1 MVSKLLY
8 LMVFGA
14 VGGVLAWFVN
24 EPFISDDITRAV
36 DWGEIALFG
45 SVSGLFIGAMIGLA
59 TGLSLGTGK
68 HILRAVALGAGV
80 GAIGGW
86 VGLTVGQI
94 LFGVLGATVPLLG
107 LIVGRILGWSAFG
120 ALIGLSEG
128 LIARSPKRMRNGALG
143 GAIGGAL
150 GGALF
155 DFLAFTLGSVFGFAL
170 RAEGEAGAPS
180 RAVGLTLIGAGIGLF
195 IGLLEWLTRAAWVRV
210 LYGRNEG
217 KDYPIDRDGA
227 YLGRDELADVPLRG
241 DPQVAPRHAEIRMD
255 GGGYVLIPLAPMA
268 VNGQPVSAPVEL
280 NDGDLLQ
287 IGSFRV
293 QFQLREGQ
301 AARAPRDVARSPLP
315 PPPPTPPGVCP
326 YCGQRQDPLTGACA
340 CTPVAL
346 PAPTTP
352 SYPSAPTRRR
362 RRRASHRT
370 GRHRGR
376 TRGTAYRY
384 PPDRTDHRA
393 RDGQHADYPRP
404 VGQPPSR
411 PNCFRERRAGRVR
424 PEQHQRRL
432 CERAAHQQAI
442 AAGRGHRALRQGAIP
457 HRVGYTTP
465 RMAFRVY
472 CGALVTDGQR
482 YPHRALVIDKGRIVA
497 WEAYDAA
504 QVEPIQPP
512 DVDARDLIA
521 LPGMIDLHVHGGFGR
536 DMMEGT
542 PDAIRAIAHRLASYG
557 VTAFLVTPLTAPW
570 SAIRQCIE
578 AAREV
583 RWNGSGG
590 ARVLGCHL
598 EGPFINP
605 KRAGAQPPEHIRP
618 PSLHELKDAL
628 GTLINELR
636 IVTLA
641 PELDGAREVIEF
653 LTQEGVIVSIGHS
666 DATYEQTVQAIEWGA
681 RHATHTFNAMRPF
694 QHRDPGLAGAVMLH
708 DELTAEIIWDNVH
721 THPATAQLLI
731 KAKGATRVV
740 CVSDG
745 ATGVGMPD
753 GYTFELW
760 GHRAVVKEGAARM
773 VETGGLAGS
782 IVAMDACLRHCA
794 QTLGLE
800 VASLV
805 CAANPAR
812 ALGYEADLGTLRPGA
827 CADFLLWNSHTQKVE
842 YTYIDGALHDSPA
855 LSAGVS

>member
-1 MVSKLLY
+1 MVSKLIY

-36 DWGEIALFG
+36 DWGEIARFG

-80 GAIGGW
+80 GALGGW
-86 VGLTVGQI
+86 IGLTVGQI

-241 DPQVAPRHAEIRMD
+241 DPQVAPRHAEIRME

-280 NDGDLLQ
+280 HDGDLLQ

-315 PPPPTPPGVCP
+315 PPPPTPPGVCS

-352 SYPSAPTRRR
+352 SYPSAPTGGV
-362 RRRASHRT
+362 AVAQAT
-370 GRHRGR
+370 
-376 TRGTAYRY
+376 TL
-384 PPDRTDHRA
+384 
-393 RDGQHADYPRP
+393 
-404 VGQPPSR
+404 VG
-411 PNCFRERRAGRVR
+411 
-424 PEQHQRRL
+424 
-432 CERAAHQQAI
+432 
-442 AAGRGHRALRQGAIP
+442 
-457 HRVGYTTP
+457 
-465 RMAFRVY
+465 
-472 CGALVTDGQR
+472 
-482 YPHRALVIDKGRIVA
+482 
-497 WEAYDAA
+497 
-504 QVEPIQPP
+504 
-512 DVDARDLIA
+512 
-521 LPGMIDLHVHGGFGR
+521 
-536 DMMEGT
+536 
-542 PDAIRAIAHRLASYG
+542 
-557 VTAFLVTPLTAPW
+557 
-570 SAIRQCIE
+570 
-578 AAREV
+578 
-583 RWNGSGG
+583 
-590 ARVLGCHL
+590 
-598 EGPFINP
+598 
-605 KRAGAQPPEHIRP
+605 
-618 PSLHELKDAL
+618 
-628 GTLINELR
+628 
-636 IVTLA
+636 
-641 PELDGAREVIEF
+641 
-653 LTQEGVIVSIGHS
+653 
-666 DATYEQTVQAIEWGA
+666 
-681 RHATHTFNAMRPF
+681 
-694 QHRDPGLAGAVMLH
+694 
-708 DELTAEIIWDNVH
+708 
-721 THPATAQLLI
+721 
-731 KAKGATRVV
+731 
-740 CVSDG
+740 
-745 ATGVGMPD
+745 
-753 GYTFELW
+753 
-760 GHRAVVKEGAARM
+760 
-773 VETGGLAGS
+773 
-782 IVAMDACLRHCA
+782 
-794 QTLGLE
+794 
-800 VASLV
+800 
-805 CAANPAR
+805 
-812 ALGYEADLGTLRPGA
+812 
-827 CADFLLWNSHTQKVE
+827 
-842 YTYIDGALHDSPA
+842 IDGALAGQRVAIPPTGLTIGRETDNMLIIPDPSVSRHHARIAFENGA
-855 LSAGVS
+855 LVVYDLNSTNGVYVNEQRISKQSLRAGDIVRFGMARFRVE

>member
-8 LMVFGA
+8 LMMFGA

-241 DPQVAPRHAEIRMD
+241 DPQVASRHAEIRMD

-301 AARAPRDVARSPLP
+301 AARLPRDVVRAPLP
-315 PPPPTPPGVCP
+315 LPPPTPPGVCP

-352 SYPSAPTRRR
+352 SYPSAPTGGV
-362 RRRASHRT
+362 AVAQA
-370 GRHRGR
+370 
-376 TRGTAYRY
+376 TALVGIEG
-384 PPDRTDHRA
+384 A
-393 RDGQHADYPRP
+393 LAGQR
-404 VGQPPSR
+404 
-411 PNCFRERRAGRVR
+411 
-424 PEQHQRRL
+424 
-432 CERAAHQQAI
+432 I
-442 AAGRGHRALRQGAIP
+442 AIP
-457 HRVGYTTP
+457 PTGLTIGRETDNMLIIPDPSVSRHHARIV
-465 RMAFRVY
+465 FEN
-472 CGALVTDGQR
+472 GALVVYDLNSTNGVYVNEQR
-482 YPHRALVIDKGRIVA
+482 ISKQSLRAGDIV
-497 WEAYDAA
+497 
-504 QVEPIQPP
+504 
-512 DVDARDLIA
+512 R
-521 LPGMIDLHVHGGFGR
+521 FGR
-536 DMMEGT
+536 
-542 PDAIRAIAHRLASYG
+542 ARFR
-557 VTAFLVTPLTAPW
+557 
-570 SAIRQCIE
+570 IE
-578 AAREV
+578 
-583 RWNGSGG
+583 
-590 ARVLGCHL
+590 
-598 EGPFINP
+598 
-605 KRAGAQPPEHIRP
+605 
-618 PSLHELKDAL
+618 
-628 GTLINELR
+628 
-636 IVTLA
+636 
-641 PELDGAREVIEF
+641 
-653 LTQEGVIVSIGHS
+653 
-666 DATYEQTVQAIEWGA
+666 
-681 RHATHTFNAMRPF
+681 
-694 QHRDPGLAGAVMLH
+694 
-708 DELTAEIIWDNVH
+708 
-721 THPATAQLLI
+721 
-731 KAKGATRVV
+731 
-740 CVSDG
+740 
-745 ATGVGMPD
+745 
-753 GYTFELW
+753 
-760 GHRAVVKEGAARM
+760 
-773 VETGGLAGS
+773 
-782 IVAMDACLRHCA
+782 
-794 QTLGLE
+794 
-800 VASLV
+800 
-805 CAANPAR
+805 
-812 ALGYEADLGTLRPGA
+812 
-827 CADFLLWNSHTQKVE
+827 
-842 YTYIDGALHDSPA
+842 
-855 LSAGVS
+855 

>member
-255 GGGYVLIPLAPMA
+255 GGGYVLVPLAPMA
-268 VNGQPVSAPVEL
+268 VNGQPIHAPVKL

-287 IGSFRV
+287 IGSFQA

-301 AARAPRDVARSPLP
+301 AAHAPRDVARSPLP
-315 PPPPTPPGVCP
+315 PPPPTPPGICP

-340 CTPVAL
+340 CTPGAT

-352 SYPSAPTRRR
+352 TPSYLSAPAGGVAVAQAAALVGLDGALAGQRITIPP
-362 RRRASHRT
+362 T
-370 GRHRGR
+370 GLTIGRETDNMLIIPDPSVSRH
-376 TRGTAYRY
+376 
-384 PPDRTDHRA
+384 HA
-393 RDGQHADYPRP
+393 RL
-404 VGQPPSR
+404 VFE
-411 PNCFRERRAGRVR
+411 N
-424 PEQHQRRL
+424 
-432 CERAAHQQAI
+432 
-442 AAGRGHRALRQGAIP
+442 
-457 HRVGYTTP
+457 
-465 RMAFRVY
+465 
-472 CGALVTDGQR
+472 GALVVYDLNSTNGVFVNEQR
-482 YPHRALVIDKGRIVA
+482 VSKQSL
-497 WEAYDAA
+497 
-504 QVEPIQPP
+504 
-512 DVDARDLIA
+512 
-521 LPGMIDLHVHGGFGR
+521 
-536 DMMEGT
+536 
-542 PDAIRAIAHRLASYG
+542 
-557 VTAFLVTPLTAPW
+557 
-570 SAIRQCIE
+570 
-578 AAREV
+578 
-583 RWNGSGG
+583 
-590 ARVLGCHL
+590 
-598 EGPFINP
+598 
-605 KRAGAQPPEHIRP
+605 RAGDIVRFG
-618 PSLHELKDAL
+618 
-628 GTLINELR
+628 GTRFR
-636 IVTLA
+636 I
-641 PELDGAREVIEF
+641 E
-653 LTQEGVIVSIGHS
+653 
-666 DATYEQTVQAIEWGA
+666 
-681 RHATHTFNAMRPF
+681 
-694 QHRDPGLAGAVMLH
+694 
-708 DELTAEIIWDNVH
+708 
-721 THPATAQLLI
+721 
-731 KAKGATRVV
+731 
-740 CVSDG
+740 
-745 ATGVGMPD
+745 
-753 GYTFELW
+753 
-760 GHRAVVKEGAARM
+760 
-773 VETGGLAGS
+773 
-782 IVAMDACLRHCA
+782 
-794 QTLGLE
+794 
-800 VASLV
+800 
-805 CAANPAR
+805 
-812 ALGYEADLGTLRPGA
+812 
-827 CADFLLWNSHTQKVE
+827 
-842 YTYIDGALHDSPA
+842 
-855 LSAGVS
+855 

>member
-1 MVSKLLY
+1 MVSKLIY

-36 DWGEIALFG
+36 DWGEIARFG

-80 GAIGGW
+80 GALGGW
-86 VGLTVGQI
+86 IGLTVGQI

-268 VNGQPVSAPVEL
+268 VNGQPISAPVEL

-287 IGSFRV
+287 IASFQA

-340 CTPVAL
+340 CMPTATPPSPTPTQGYP
-346 PAPTTP
+346 PAP
-352 SYPSAPTRRR
+352 
-362 RRRASHRT
+362 
-370 GRHRGR
+370 
-376 TRGTAYRY
+376 
-384 PPDRTDHRA
+384 
-393 RDGQHADYPRP
+393 
-404 VGQPPSR
+404 
-411 PNCFRERRAGRVR
+411 
-424 PEQHQRRL
+424 
-432 CERAAHQQAI
+432 
-442 AAGRGHRALRQGAIP
+442 AAGGVAVAQATTL
-457 HRVGYTTP
+457 VG
-465 RMAFRVY
+465 
-472 CGALVTDGQR
+472 
-482 YPHRALVIDKGRIVA
+482 
-497 WEAYDAA
+497 
-504 QVEPIQPP
+504 
-512 DVDARDLIA
+512 
-521 LPGMIDLHVHGGFGR
+521 
-536 DMMEGT
+536 
-542 PDAIRAIAHRLASYG
+542 
-557 VTAFLVTPLTAPW
+557 
-570 SAIRQCIE
+570 
-578 AAREV
+578 
-583 RWNGSGG
+583 
-590 ARVLGCHL
+590 
-598 EGPFINP
+598 
-605 KRAGAQPPEHIRP
+605 
-618 PSLHELKDAL
+618 
-628 GTLINELR
+628 
-636 IVTLA
+636 
-641 PELDGAREVIEF
+641 
-653 LTQEGVIVSIGHS
+653 
-666 DATYEQTVQAIEWGA
+666 
-681 RHATHTFNAMRPF
+681 
-694 QHRDPGLAGAVMLH
+694 
-708 DELTAEIIWDNVH
+708 
-721 THPATAQLLI
+721 
-731 KAKGATRVV
+731 
-740 CVSDG
+740 
-745 ATGVGMPD
+745 
-753 GYTFELW
+753 
-760 GHRAVVKEGAARM
+760 
-773 VETGGLAGS
+773 
-782 IVAMDACLRHCA
+782 
-794 QTLGLE
+794 
-800 VASLV
+800 
-805 CAANPAR
+805 
-812 ALGYEADLGTLRPGA
+812 
-827 CADFLLWNSHTQKVE
+827 
-842 YTYIDGALHDSPA
+842 IDGALAGQRVAIPPTGLTIGRETDNMLIIPDPSVSRHHARIVFENGA
-855 LSAGVS
+855 LVVYDLNSTNGVFVNEQRISKQSLRAGDIVRFGTARFRIE

>member
-128 LIARSPKRMRNGALG
+128 LIARSPKRILNGLLG

-255 GGGYVLIPLAPMA
+255 GGGYVLVPLAPMA
-268 VNGQPVSAPVEL
+268 VNGQPVGAPVEL
-280 NDGDLLQ
+280 HDGDLLQ

-340 CTPVAL
+340 CMPTATPPSPTPTQGYP
-346 PAPTTP
+346 PAP
-352 SYPSAPTRRR
+352 
-362 RRRASHRT
+362 
-370 GRHRGR
+370 
-376 TRGTAYRY
+376 
-384 PPDRTDHRA
+384 
-393 RDGQHADYPRP
+393 
-404 VGQPPSR
+404 
-411 PNCFRERRAGRVR
+411 
-424 PEQHQRRL
+424 
-432 CERAAHQQAI
+432 
-442 AAGRGHRALRQGAIP
+442 AAGGVAVAQATTL
-457 HRVGYTTP
+457 VG
-465 RMAFRVY
+465 
-472 CGALVTDGQR
+472 
-482 YPHRALVIDKGRIVA
+482 
-497 WEAYDAA
+497 
-504 QVEPIQPP
+504 
-512 DVDARDLIA
+512 
-521 LPGMIDLHVHGGFGR
+521 
-536 DMMEGT
+536 
-542 PDAIRAIAHRLASYG
+542 
-557 VTAFLVTPLTAPW
+557 
-570 SAIRQCIE
+570 
-578 AAREV
+578 
-583 RWNGSGG
+583 
-590 ARVLGCHL
+590 
-598 EGPFINP
+598 
-605 KRAGAQPPEHIRP
+605 
-618 PSLHELKDAL
+618 
-628 GTLINELR
+628 
-636 IVTLA
+636 
-641 PELDGAREVIEF
+641 
-653 LTQEGVIVSIGHS
+653 
-666 DATYEQTVQAIEWGA
+666 
-681 RHATHTFNAMRPF
+681 
-694 QHRDPGLAGAVMLH
+694 
-708 DELTAEIIWDNVH
+708 
-721 THPATAQLLI
+721 
-731 KAKGATRVV
+731 
-740 CVSDG
+740 
-745 ATGVGMPD
+745 
-753 GYTFELW
+753 
-760 GHRAVVKEGAARM
+760 
-773 VETGGLAGS
+773 
-782 IVAMDACLRHCA
+782 
-794 QTLGLE
+794 
-800 VASLV
+800 
-805 CAANPAR
+805 
-812 ALGYEADLGTLRPGA
+812 
-827 CADFLLWNSHTQKVE
+827 
-842 YTYIDGALHDSPA
+842 IDGALAGQRVAIPPTGLTIGRETDNMLIIPDPSVSRHHARIVFENGA
-855 LSAGVS
+855 LVVYDLNSTNGVYVNEQRISKQSLRAGDIVRFGMARFRIE

>member
-155 DFLAFTLGSVFGFAL
+155 DFLAFTIGSVFGFAL

-268 VNGQPVSAPVEL
+268 VNGQPISAPVEL

-287 IGSFRV
+287 IASFQA

-315 PPPPTPPGVCP
+315 LPPPTPPGVCS

-352 SYPSAPTRRR
+352 SYPSAPTGGV
-362 RRRASHRT
+362 AVAQA
-370 GRHRGR
+370 
-376 TRGTAYRY
+376 TALVGIEG
-384 PPDRTDHRA
+384 A
-393 RDGQHADYPRP
+393 LAGQR
-404 VGQPPSR
+404 
-411 PNCFRERRAGRVR
+411 
-424 PEQHQRRL
+424 
-432 CERAAHQQAI
+432 I
-442 AAGRGHRALRQGAIP
+442 AIP
-457 HRVGYTTP
+457 PTGLTIGRETDNMLIIPDPSVSRHHARIV
-465 RMAFRVY
+465 FEN
-472 CGALVTDGQR
+472 GALVVYDLNSTNGVYVNEQR
-482 YPHRALVIDKGRIVA
+482 ISKQSL
-497 WEAYDAA
+497 
-504 QVEPIQPP
+504 
-512 DVDARDLIA
+512 
-521 LPGMIDLHVHGGFGR
+521 
-536 DMMEGT
+536 
-542 PDAIRAIAHRLASYG
+542 
-557 VTAFLVTPLTAPW
+557 
-570 SAIRQCIE
+570 
-578 AAREV
+578 
-583 RWNGSGG
+583 
-590 ARVLGCHL
+590 
-598 EGPFINP
+598 
-605 KRAGAQPPEHIRP
+605 RAGDIVRF
-618 PSLHELKDAL
+618 
-628 GTLINELR
+628 GTARFR
-636 IVTLA
+636 I
-641 PELDGAREVIEF
+641 E
-653 LTQEGVIVSIGHS
+653 
-666 DATYEQTVQAIEWGA
+666 
-681 RHATHTFNAMRPF
+681 
-694 QHRDPGLAGAVMLH
+694 
-708 DELTAEIIWDNVH
+708 
-721 THPATAQLLI
+721 
-731 KAKGATRVV
+731 
-740 CVSDG
+740 
-745 ATGVGMPD
+745 
-753 GYTFELW
+753 
-760 GHRAVVKEGAARM
+760 
-773 VETGGLAGS
+773 
-782 IVAMDACLRHCA
+782 
-794 QTLGLE
+794 
-800 VASLV
+800 
-805 CAANPAR
+805 
-812 ALGYEADLGTLRPGA
+812 
-827 CADFLLWNSHTQKVE
+827 
-842 YTYIDGALHDSPA
+842 
-855 LSAGVS
+855 

>member
-1 MVSKLLY
+1 MVSKLIY

-36 DWGEIALFG
+36 DWGEIARFG

-80 GAIGGW
+80 GALGGW
-86 VGLTVGQI
+86 IGLTVGQI

-268 VNGQPVSAPVEL
+268 VNGQPISAPVEL

-287 IGSFRV
+287 IASFQA

-340 CTPVAL
+340 CMPTATPPSPTPTQGYP
-346 PAPTTP
+346 PAP
-352 SYPSAPTRRR
+352 
-362 RRRASHRT
+362 
-370 GRHRGR
+370 
-376 TRGTAYRY
+376 
-384 PPDRTDHRA
+384 
-393 RDGQHADYPRP
+393 
-404 VGQPPSR
+404 
-411 PNCFRERRAGRVR
+411 
-424 PEQHQRRL
+424 
-432 CERAAHQQAI
+432 
-442 AAGRGHRALRQGAIP
+442 AAGGVAVAQATTL
-457 HRVGYTTP
+457 VG
-465 RMAFRVY
+465 
-472 CGALVTDGQR
+472 
-482 YPHRALVIDKGRIVA
+482 
-497 WEAYDAA
+497 
-504 QVEPIQPP
+504 
-512 DVDARDLIA
+512 
-521 LPGMIDLHVHGGFGR
+521 
-536 DMMEGT
+536 
-542 PDAIRAIAHRLASYG
+542 
-557 VTAFLVTPLTAPW
+557 
-570 SAIRQCIE
+570 
-578 AAREV
+578 
-583 RWNGSGG
+583 
-590 ARVLGCHL
+590 
-598 EGPFINP
+598 
-605 KRAGAQPPEHIRP
+605 
-618 PSLHELKDAL
+618 
-628 GTLINELR
+628 
-636 IVTLA
+636 
-641 PELDGAREVIEF
+641 
-653 LTQEGVIVSIGHS
+653 
-666 DATYEQTVQAIEWGA
+666 
-681 RHATHTFNAMRPF
+681 
-694 QHRDPGLAGAVMLH
+694 
-708 DELTAEIIWDNVH
+708 
-721 THPATAQLLI
+721 
-731 KAKGATRVV
+731 
-740 CVSDG
+740 
-745 ATGVGMPD
+745 
-753 GYTFELW
+753 
-760 GHRAVVKEGAARM
+760 
-773 VETGGLAGS
+773 
-782 IVAMDACLRHCA
+782 
-794 QTLGLE
+794 
-800 VASLV
+800 
-805 CAANPAR
+805 
-812 ALGYEADLGTLRPGA
+812 
-827 CADFLLWNSHTQKVE
+827 
-842 YTYIDGALHDSPA
+842 IDGALAGQRIAVPPTGLTIGRETDNMLIIPDPSVSRHHARIAFENGA
-855 LSAGVS
+855 LVVYDLNSTNGVYVNEQRISKQSLRAGDIVRFGTARFRIE

>member
-80 GAIGGW
+80 GALGGW
-86 VGLTVGQI
+86 IGLTVGQI

-128 LIARSPKRMRNGALG
+128 LIARSPKRMCNGALG

-268 VNGQPVSAPVEL
+268 VNGQPISAPVEL

-340 CTPVAL
+340 CMPTATPPSPTPTQGYP
-346 PAPTTP
+346 PAP
-352 SYPSAPTRRR
+352 
-362 RRRASHRT
+362 
-370 GRHRGR
+370 
-376 TRGTAYRY
+376 
-384 PPDRTDHRA
+384 
-393 RDGQHADYPRP
+393 
-404 VGQPPSR
+404 
-411 PNCFRERRAGRVR
+411 
-424 PEQHQRRL
+424 
-432 CERAAHQQAI
+432 
-442 AAGRGHRALRQGAIP
+442 AAGGVAVAQATTL
-457 HRVGYTTP
+457 VG
-465 RMAFRVY
+465 
-472 CGALVTDGQR
+472 
-482 YPHRALVIDKGRIVA
+482 
-497 WEAYDAA
+497 
-504 QVEPIQPP
+504 
-512 DVDARDLIA
+512 
-521 LPGMIDLHVHGGFGR
+521 
-536 DMMEGT
+536 
-542 PDAIRAIAHRLASYG
+542 
-557 VTAFLVTPLTAPW
+557 
-570 SAIRQCIE
+570 
-578 AAREV
+578 
-583 RWNGSGG
+583 
-590 ARVLGCHL
+590 
-598 EGPFINP
+598 
-605 KRAGAQPPEHIRP
+605 
-618 PSLHELKDAL
+618 
-628 GTLINELR
+628 
-636 IVTLA
+636 
-641 PELDGAREVIEF
+641 
-653 LTQEGVIVSIGHS
+653 
-666 DATYEQTVQAIEWGA
+666 
-681 RHATHTFNAMRPF
+681 
-694 QHRDPGLAGAVMLH
+694 
-708 DELTAEIIWDNVH
+708 
-721 THPATAQLLI
+721 
-731 KAKGATRVV
+731 
-740 CVSDG
+740 
-745 ATGVGMPD
+745 
-753 GYTFELW
+753 
-760 GHRAVVKEGAARM
+760 
-773 VETGGLAGS
+773 
-782 IVAMDACLRHCA
+782 
-794 QTLGLE
+794 
-800 VASLV
+800 
-805 CAANPAR
+805 
-812 ALGYEADLGTLRPGA
+812 
-827 CADFLLWNSHTQKVE
+827 
-842 YTYIDGALHDSPA
+842 IDGALAGQRVAIPPTGLTIGRETDNMLIIPDPSVSRHHARIAFENGA
-855 LSAGVS
+855 LVVYDLNSTNGVFVNEQRISKQSLRAGDIVRFGTARFRVE

>member
-1 MVSKLLY
+1 M
-8 LMVFGA
+8 MVFGA

-255 GGGYVLIPLAPMA
+255 GGGYVLVPLAPMA

-280 NDGDLLQ
+280 HDGDLLQ

-352 SYPSAPTRRR
+352 SYPSAPTGGV
-362 RRRASHRT
+362 AVAQA
-370 GRHRGR
+370 
-376 TRGTAYRY
+376 TALVGIEG
-384 PPDRTDHRA
+384 A
-393 RDGQHADYPRP
+393 LAGQR
-404 VGQPPSR
+404 
-411 PNCFRERRAGRVR
+411 
-424 PEQHQRRL
+424 
-432 CERAAHQQAI
+432 I
-442 AAGRGHRALRQGAIP
+442 AIP
-457 HRVGYTTP
+457 PTGLTIGRETDNMLIIPDPSVSRHHARIV
-465 RMAFRVY
+465 FEN
-472 CGALVTDGQR
+472 GALVVYDLNSTNGVYVNEQR
-482 YPHRALVIDKGRIVA
+482 ISKQSL
-497 WEAYDAA
+497 
-504 QVEPIQPP
+504 
-512 DVDARDLIA
+512 
-521 LPGMIDLHVHGGFGR
+521 
-536 DMMEGT
+536 
-542 PDAIRAIAHRLASYG
+542 
-557 VTAFLVTPLTAPW
+557 
-570 SAIRQCIE
+570 
-578 AAREV
+578 
-583 RWNGSGG
+583 
-590 ARVLGCHL
+590 
-598 EGPFINP
+598 
-605 KRAGAQPPEHIRP
+605 RAGDIVRF
-618 PSLHELKDAL
+618 
-628 GTLINELR
+628 GTSR
-636 IVTLA
+636 
-641 PELDGAREVIEF
+641 F
-653 LTQEGVIVSIGHS
+653 
-666 DATYEQTVQAIEWGA
+666 
-681 RHATHTFNAMRPF
+681 
-694 QHRDPGLAGAVMLH
+694 
-708 DELTAEIIWDNVH
+708 
-721 THPATAQLLI
+721 
-731 KAKGATRVV
+731 RV
-740 CVSDG
+740 
-745 ATGVGMPD
+745 
-753 GYTFELW
+753 E
-760 GHRAVVKEGAARM
+760 
-773 VETGGLAGS
+773 
-782 IVAMDACLRHCA
+782 
-794 QTLGLE
+794 
-800 VASLV
+800 
-805 CAANPAR
+805 
-812 ALGYEADLGTLRPGA
+812 
-827 CADFLLWNSHTQKVE
+827 
-842 YTYIDGALHDSPA
+842 
-855 LSAGVS
+855 